1 MGSRREMEHGA
12 YRDASRRR
20 WLATVTVAL
29 IVATVC
35 LVAAGLRFDN
45 NRTSREA
52 SNPPGFLSEQLD
64 RGKAV
69 SLIVMGDSTGF
80 RPNYWVDRIAQK
92 ISADY
97 ERPVV
102 LSKWNRET
110 VAYDPPTSVA
120 VGKGEPVTIWNAS
133 APGEPPRYFQEH
145 LGAVLAPVEQPD
157 FIFIN
162 HGHNTGPDPVLD
174 ISRLT
179 SRVRERFP
187 NVPIGLT
194 VQNPYL
200 GQSVEVADT
209 RAAEVRSWAM
219 RQQKF
224 TVIDVYGAYRA
235 STDIDSLYVDERHPS
250 DAGSELW
257 AQTVIEALGLR

>member
-1 MGSRREMEHGA
+1 MEHSSD
-12 YRDASRRR
+12 RETSKRR

-29 IVATVC
+29 LVATAC
-35 LVAAGLRFDN
+35 LVAVGLRFDN
-45 NRTSREA
+45 NRSSREVA
-52 SNPPGFLSEQLD
+52 NPPGFLSEQLD

-69 SLIVMGDSTGF
+69 SIIVMGDSTGF
-80 RPNYWVDRIAQK
+80 RPNYWVDRIAQR
-92 ISADY
+92 ISVDY

-102 LSKWNRET
+102 LSRWNRET

-120 VGKGEPVTIWNAS
+120 VGEGELVTIWNAS
-133 APGEPPRYFQEH
+133 APGEAPRYFQQH
-145 LGAVLAPVEQPD
+145 LDAVLAPVEQPE

-179 SRVRERFP
+179 NKVREQFP

-200 GQSVEVADT
+200 GQSVEVADA
-209 RAAEVRSWAM
+209 RAAEVRYWAK
-219 RQQKF
+219 RQQNF
-224 TVIDVYGAYRA
+224 TVIDVDRAYRT
-235 STDIDSLYVDERHPS
+235 SSDIDSLYVDKRHPS